1 MIAKFK
7 TNGKGFWTKAAK
19 EVSILFMEEVGRELR
34 VYFDIASWS
43 VKTDGLIYTDP
54 LFLKDLKIY
63 LTNQGKKY
71 ADKIDYSENGMQGDD
86 YVSLDLP

>member
-34 VYFDIASWS
+34 VY
-43 VKTDGLIYTDP
+43 
-54 LFLKDLKIY
+54 KD
-63 LTNQGKKY
+63 
-71 ADKIDYSENGMQGDD
+71 
-86 YVSLDLP
+86 